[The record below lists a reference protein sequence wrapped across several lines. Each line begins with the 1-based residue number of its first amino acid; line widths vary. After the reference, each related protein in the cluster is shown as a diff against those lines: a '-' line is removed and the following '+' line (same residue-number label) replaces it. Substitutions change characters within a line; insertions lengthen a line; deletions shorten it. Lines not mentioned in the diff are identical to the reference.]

1 MSLLDEKSPGVYTA
15 LRQSQDKRGFGYGLH
30 QSFAK
35 ADGGWGWGKMFK
47 DLISIF
53 SGARAEKKSHLDG
66 VHDVRAK
73 EITYVSLR
81 LVFKQTNT
89 YIVVDE
95 SQIFLMYKKKFIYT
109 KREKLRII
117 LLFWIGIEDTSV
129 NSNVFFKT
137 NRDERYKDTEI

>member
-35 ADGGWGWGKMFK
+35 ADGGRGWGKMFK

-95 SQIFLMYKKKFIYT
+95 SQIFFPTQLAPSKQVKQ
-109 KREKLRII
+109 EI
-117 LLFWIGIEDTSV
+117 LSANIGV
-129 NSNVFFKT
+129 WRNV
-137 NRDERYKDTEI
+137 